1 VLGGLLS
8 LLSAVMF
15 AYANASM
22 RRGVLRGTVMQAV
35 AISLPVA
42 LPLFLIGMA
51 LTGGFPVLWSFSW
64 RSLGLLALAG
74 IIHFVLGRHCNYRAT
89 KAMGANLVAP
99 VQQFSLVVTLVL
111 AVVWLGET
119 FTVLRMIGI
128 ALVVFGPG
136 LVLRRDKRA
145 IATNGSPGY
154 EPNLAEG
161 YTFAILSA
169 IGFGIS
175 PILIA
180 EALHVKT
187 IGSGI
192 AGGFVS
198 YVAATIALA
207 VPLLLPGQ
215 WASVRAL
222 DRTTGRWFV
231 VSGIAIAMSQMTRY
245 MALAVAPVSV
255 VTPIQRLTVVFQIY
269 FGALVNPEHEVFGER
284 LILGTVISLIGAVA
298 LSVSLDE
305 VSNLIALPPSLATV
319 LGWHWP

>member
-284 LILGTVISLIGAVA
+284 LILGTAVSLIGAVA

-305 VSNLIALPPSLATV
+305 VGGLIALPPSLATV
-319 LGWHWP
+319 LNWHWP

>member
-1 VLGGLLS
+1 
-8 LLSAVMF
+8 
-15 AYANASM
+15 
-22 RRGVLRGTVMQAV
+22 
-35 AISLPVA
+35 
-42 LPLFLIGMA
+42 
-51 LTGGFPVLWSFSW
+51 
-64 RSLGLLALAG
+64 
-74 IIHFVLGRHCNYRAT
+74 
-89 KAMGANLVAP
+89 MGANLVAP

-305 VSNLIALPPSLATV
+305 VGGLIALPPSLATV

>member
-284 LILGTVISLIGAVA
+284 LILGTAVSLIGAVA

-305 VSNLIALPPSLATV
+305 VGGLIALPPSLATV

>member
-1 VLGGLLS
+1 
-8 LLSAVMF
+8 
-15 AYANASM
+15 
-22 RRGVLRGTVMQAV
+22 V

-145 IATNGSPGY
+145 AAANGSSGY

-305 VSNLIALPPSLATV
+305 VGSLIALPPSLATV
-319 LGWHWP
+319 LNWHWP

>member
-1 VLGGLLS
+1 
-8 LLSAVMF
+8 MF

-145 IATNGSPGY
+145 AAANGSSGY

-284 LILGTVISLIGAVA
+284 LILGTAVSLIGAVA

-305 VSNLIALPPSLATV
+305 VGGLIALPPSLAIV

>member
-1 VLGGLLS
+1 
-8 LLSAVMF
+8 MF

-145 IATNGSPGY
+145 IATNGSSGY

-284 LILGTVISLIGAVA
+284 LILGTAVSLIGAVA

-305 VSNLIALPPSLATV
+305 VGGLIALPPSLATV

>member
-1 VLGGLLS
+1 
-8 LLSAVMF
+8 
-15 AYANASM
+15 
-22 RRGVLRGTVMQAV
+22 
-35 AISLPVA
+35 VA

-284 LILGTVISLIGAVA
+284 LILGTAVSLIGAVA

-305 VSNLIALPPSLATV
+305 VGGLIALPPSLATV

>member
-1 VLGGLLS
+1 
-8 LLSAVMF
+8 MF